1 MNLSES
7 SLITYNKNDNIKT
20 LWNKIYDALKP
31 LCSYE
36 YCWTELKF
44 LNLIDDKK
52 LKQKLMFFTFKPRFY
67 NNGNGWL
74 NTDDIENVM
83 KQYEK
88 VYSNF
93 YFIGAKPC
101 DFYKYENINFSK
113 IKKYPKVGIIFN
125 LDTTEQSG
133 SQWTSCFINNLSNN
147 IYYFDSVGDKPNKC
161 IYKFLNKLIKYNN
174 KYTLYINNKEHQKG
188 NRECG
193 VYSIYFLL
201 KQLVH
206 NNDFEGPNS
215 KYTKN
220 DGSHFDDGIE
230 GRRFVFN
237 SRLNEKLA
245 CTRQS
250 AVIIGSFIFVH
261 GGIVPELAKKFK
273 ISEVNNLIRKWLLKK
288 IDENDERIETLVST
302 PNQSPFWTRLFGN
315 IPAGLDY
322 KDERCFDSLDGVFKT
337 WGDNNNGLKGMVIGH
352 TPQMELGINGTCG
365 NRLWRIDVGASKAFD
380 VFERSKNSGRKPS
393 VLEILNDGEDF
404 NVLS

>member
-1 MNLSES
+1 MQEHCAVNVNISQHYTCFSKSELVSIIHAFNNYIINGHLLLCDKNNKTKCMNLSES

-133 SQWTSCFINNLSNN
+133 SHWTSCFINNLSNN

-206 NNDFEGPNS
+206 NNDV
-215 KYTKN
+215 
-220 DGSHFDDGIE
+220 DI
-230 GRRFVFN
+230 FN
-237 SRLNEKLA
+237 TNKRIVDKDMSNFRKEIF
-245 CTRQS
+245 
-250 AVIIGSFIFVH
+250 II
-261 GGIVPELAKKFK
+261 
-273 ISEVNNLIRKWLLKK
+273 N
-288 IDENDERIETLVST
+288 
-302 PNQSPFWTRLFGN
+302 
-315 IPAGLDY
+315 
-322 KDERCFDSLDGVFKT
+322 
-337 WGDNNNGLKGMVIGH
+337 
-352 TPQMELGINGTCG
+352 
-365 NRLWRIDVGASKAFD
+365 
-380 VFERSKNSGRKPS
+380 
-393 VLEILNDGEDF
+393 
-404 NVLS
+404 